1 MPSSLLCQLG
11 RRLLVVLLG
20 FSTLAWAPAALAQL
34 PEGPSLPVAL
44 EPELP
49 EPPLPPP
56 PPVPVPVPPV
66 PPPPVPLPPAPAP
79 PVPLPVPLPITPPTV
94 PPTPP
99 LPIPAPPVPPAPAL
113 PDDLP
118 AALRDLLSG
127 GPAPSGDPLRDVTSL
142 LDGPSRIDPLV
153 GEPSAPLSGAL
164 ATAEPPSLGL
174 SPADPPLGASP
185 AAGVADATGVA
196 AGSERGFLAARKA
209 LPAVIP
215 LADDLAEATG
225 PEKVARVLG
234 RAAREFRFPILV
246 ALAVLGFLA
255 LQGRL
260 DRRDARLARIEVEE
274 EELSFA

>member
-1 MPSSLLCQLG
+1 
-11 RRLLVVLLG
+11 
-20 FSTLAWAPAALAQL
+20 
-34 PEGPSLPVAL
+34 
-44 EPELP
+44 
-49 EPPLPPP
+49 
-56 PPVPVPVPPV
+56 
-66 PPPPVPLPPAPAP
+66 
-79 PVPLPVPLPITPPTV
+79 
-94 PPTPP
+94 
-99 LPIPAPPVPPAPAL
+99 
-113 PDDLP
+113 
-118 AALRDLLSG
+118 
-127 GPAPSGDPLRDVTSL
+127 
-142 LDGPSRIDPLV
+142 
-153 GEPSAPLSGAL
+153 L

-215 LADDLAEATG
+215 LADDLVEGTG